1 MARNYFSR
9 SDAMDVINAGEQGW
23 NDTQDVF
30 DRVTARQAG
39 SKYAAGDKAGAAGI
53 LAKAGMIDDART
65 INKDITDEE
74 DRATEAADEQK
85 RREREGIARSFASMK
100 QLASALAQ
108 IPLGNTP
115 EERAAGL
122 QKRHAFL
129 QQAIPMAEKE
139 VGAPLDDFR
148 KLTPDQLDDANIV
161 AFGGELEKQFQQ
173 ILKDTETGEIVGVS
187 PRGETTTIRK
197 GTPKPIVLK
206 QGDRLML
213 GDPTSGY
220 REGGYNPKT
229 YQPRPSGGGSRGP
242 AKRSAQDMTPE
253 ELLAVA
259 MSGGR

>member
-39 SKYAAGDKAGAAGI
+39 SRYAAGDKAGAAGI
-53 LAKAGMIDDART
+53 LAKAGMIDDARN

-74 DRATEAADEQK
+74 DRAREIADEQK
-85 RREREGIARSFASMK
+85 RMEREGIARSFASMK

-108 IPLGNTP
+108 IPLGTTP

-173 ILKDTETGEIVGVS
+173 ILRDTNTGEIIGVS

-213 GDPTSGY
+213 GDPGGGY

-229 YQPRPSGGGSRGP
+229 FAPARPSVGRSRP
-242 AKRSAQDMTPE
+242 V
-253 ELLAVA
+253 VA
-259 MSGGR
+259 ARQSNIVPDDDVE